1 MKTTAFLTRLLF
13 ATFAVSLLVSAALAQ
28 AGTPLKRT
36 TYKTQEFEAGPGMT
50 LSLTGAPEGAIR
62 VEGWNE
68 RKIEVSAEI
77 EVRAG
82 SEQDLDALAAVT
94 GFVVDEGL
102 IKIAVTTVGPHD
114 KKYLKKAAKDFP
126 KRLRNSP
133 FTINYT
139 IKVPYYTDLMLDGG
153 KGKLS
158 IANVEGAM
166 SIKFLESDADLVL
179 SGGSVQATIGSG
191 DVTVTLA
198 KPSWRGRFA
207 EVQVAT
213 GKLDVRMPQDMNAN
227 IQAKV
232 LRTGQIENGFERIK
246 PQRLTHF
253 SDTYMDGIAGNGGAT
268 MRFTVGDGTLS
279 LTTVGKPAVAEKQ

>member
-1 MKTTAFLTRLLF
+1 MKTTVFFTRLLL
-13 ATFAVSLLVSAALAQ
+13 ATFAASLLVSTAIAQ
-28 AGTPLKRT
+28 TGSSLKRT
-36 TYKTQEFEAGPGMT
+36 TYKTQEFEAGPGIT
-50 LSLTGAPEGAIR
+50 VSVIGAPEGAIR

-68 RKIEVSAEI
+68 RKVEVSAEI

-94 GFVVDEGL
+94 GFAVDEGL
-102 IKIAVTTVGPHD
+102 TKISVMTVGPND
-114 KKYLKKAAKDFP
+114 KKYLKKTAKDFP
-126 KRLRNSP
+126 KHLRNSP
-133 FTINYT
+133 FAINYT
-139 IKVPYYTDLMLDGG
+139 IKVPYYTDLVLDGG

-158 IANVEGAM
+158 IERVEGAM

-179 SGGSVQATIGSG
+179 TGGSVQATIGSG

-213 GKLDVRMPQDMNAN
+213 GKLDVRMPQDLNAN

-246 PQRLTHF
+246 PQRFTHF
-253 SDTYMDGIAGNGGAT
+253 SDTFMDGIAGNGGAT

-279 LTTVGKPAVAEKQ
+279 LTTTGKPAVAEKQ